1 MGRFDLHAGV
11 VVCVYSAGTYAMC
24 VCSILLGVVIGGLR
38 EGDCDLL
45 DELVDAAGALV
56 GEHGVEGLGLA
67 LARAVLEVQA
77 LLIQY
82 TGESIK
88 CPRGTRAY
96 PTNHH

>member
-1 MGRFDLHAGV
+1 M
-11 VVCVYSAGTYAMC
+11 CVLSWYLYALC
-24 VCSILLGVVIGGLR
+24 VCSILLGVVIGLR

-77 LLIQY
+77 LGGRLRWYLIFFIDLLL
-82 TGESIK
+82 G
-88 CPRGTRAY
+88 GTQLRSDFKILAARF
-96 PTNHH
+96 